1 MAYERKQAPIH
12 VPGNAGPRLDRFEL
26 DQWVVGDTIEIPLV
40 ANKKGKM
47 VPRDGFNVKAANELH
62 APKKFRKW
70 KDEDKGVLFV
80 QRVK

>member
-1 MAYERKQAPIH
+1 
-12 VPGNAGPRLDRFEL
+12 
-26 DQWVVGDTIEIPLV
+26 
-40 ANKKGKM
+40 M
-47 VPRDGFNVKAANELH
+47 VPRDGLNVKAANELH